1 MSNAEIRGRFV
12 WHELM
17 TTDTDGASDF
27 YSHIV
32 PWKAQDS
39 GMPSYTLWMSGKYRA
54 AGLMA
59 LPEEDSSAPPHWII
73 YIGTPD
79 VDATVEAAEKLGGKV
94 LKGASDI
101 PNVGRFAVLSDP
113 QGAAFAVFTPL
124 PASDDDVPPGGAVG
138 DFTWHELSTTD
149 PDAALAF
156 YSELFGWSK
165 GAAHDMGEMG
175 VYQLVSHDG
184 QDVGGVFKAR
194 DNSIPP
200 SWLSYVRVADAA
212 KAAGAAKTAGGRI
225 LNGPMEVPG
234 GSWIVQI
241 EDPQGGAFAVVE
253 AAKAARTAAQP
264 RAEPRGRSAAEKPAT
279 PRVGKKAVK
288 KAPAKKTPATVA
300 KGAPAK
306 SAAAKRA
313 LRPRRVRR
321 RKRVRL
327 PRRVLPKRRRAKSR
341 RRSARQQRKA
351 ALPNGVLWRRKAPRP
366 RSRPKARPRA
376 KPKAR
381 SDFSRAKARGSRGI
395 ALTRDPRGLA
405 ARRRAGKSGYYWAA
419 ASAALR

>member
-17 TTDTDGASDF
+17 TTDTDAASDF
-27 YSHIV
+27 YSHVV
-32 PWKAQDS
+32 PWKTQDS

-59 LPEEDSSAPPHWII
+59 LPEEGASAPPHWII

-113 QGAAFAVFTPL
+113 QGAAFAVFTPM
-124 PASDDDVPPGGAVG
+124 PASGDDVPPGGDVG
-138 DFTWHELSTTD
+138 DFTWHELATTD
-149 PDAALAF
+149 PEAALDF

-175 VYQLVSHDG
+175 IYQLVSHDAK
-184 QDVGGVFKAR
+184 DVGGVFKAR
-194 DNSIPP
+194 DNSTPP

-212 KAAGAAKTAGGRI
+212 KAAGAAKSAGGRI

-234 GSWIVQI
+234 GSWIAQML
-241 EDPQGGAFAVVE
+241 DPQGGSFAVVE
-253 AAKAARTAAQP
+253 APKVAKAGAQK
-264 RAEPRGRSAAEKPAT
+264 SAAEKPA
-279 PRVGKKAVK
+279 RSSAGKKAVK
-288 KAPAKKTPATVA
+288 KAPAKKVPATVA

-306 SAAAKRA
+306 AAPAKKSAAAKKAPPARKGAAAKKGAAKKGAAKKAAAKKPAMKRA
-313 LRPRRVRR
+313 AAKKSTTA
-321 RKRVRL
+321 KRGPAAKKGAAV
-327 PRRVLPKRRRAKSR
+327 KAKGKAKS
-341 RRSARQQRKA
+341 KA
-351 ALPNGVLWRRKAPRP
+351 
-366 RSRPKARPRA
+366 
-376 KPKAR
+376 
-381 SDFSRAKARGSRGI
+381 
-395 ALTRDPRGLA
+395 
-405 ARRRAGKSGYYWAA
+405 KSKK
-419 ASAALR
+419 